1 MGIENLAIPPPPP
14 STRDDD
20 PDDGEEDVDDYEE
33 ESDNKHGRK
42 SDKGSVKG
50 IIISADMGEVSGTR
64 GSHGRSRTEGLISGM
79 MADNGQETKRD
90 VTD

>member
-1 MGIENLAIPPPPP
+1 
-14 STRDDD
+14 
-20 PDDGEEDVDDYEE
+20 
-33 ESDNKHGRK
+33 
-42 SDKGSVKG
+42 
-50 IIISADMGEVSGTR
+50 MGEVSGTR